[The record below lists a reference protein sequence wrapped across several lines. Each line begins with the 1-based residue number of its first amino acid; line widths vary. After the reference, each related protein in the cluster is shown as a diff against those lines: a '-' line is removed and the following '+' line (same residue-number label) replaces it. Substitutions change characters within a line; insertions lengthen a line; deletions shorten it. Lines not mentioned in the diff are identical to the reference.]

1 MDATERGTQVD
12 LREHRAE
19 RRAHRGAFRWDD
31 VEVLAYKDAGA
42 VAGGAP
48 FRDVTRQVLF
58 ERDDLGCQLRY
69 FEVEAGGHSTL
80 ERHDHVHGV
89 MVLRGRGRAL
99 VGEVVHD
106 LARHDLVEVPP
117 MTWHQFRA
125 DAGEPLGF
133 LCMVNRERDRPL
145 LPTAADLDALRRD
158 PAVAAFIRV

>member
-1 MDATERGTQVD
+1 MDAAEHGTQLD
-12 LREHRAE
+12 LHEHRAD

-31 VEVLAYKDAGA
+31 VEVIAYKDAGS
-42 VAGGAP
+42 AP

-80 ERHDHVHGV
+80 ERHEHVHGV
-89 MVLRGRGRAL
+89 VVLRGRGKAL

-106 LARHDLVEVPP
+106 LATHDLVEVPP

-125 DAGEPLGF
+125 DADQPLGF

-145 LPTAADLDALRRD
+145 LPTPADLAAMRSD
-158 PAVAAFIRV
+158 PVVAAFIRV